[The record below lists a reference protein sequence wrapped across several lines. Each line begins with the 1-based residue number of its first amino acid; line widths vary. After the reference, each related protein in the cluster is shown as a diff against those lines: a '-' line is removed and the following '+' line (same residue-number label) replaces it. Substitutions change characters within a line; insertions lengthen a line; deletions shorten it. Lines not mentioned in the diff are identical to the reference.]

1 MAFVSRRSGYAAL
14 WVASADG
21 SNARQVTHDARQWPG
36 SPAWSPDGTVIAFD
50 NAGGGGVPGM
60 HIWTVDAEGGAP
72 RQLTTGSGD
81 QSVPTWSRDGKWIYY
96 SSASQ
101 GTRNIWRV
109 RTSGGTAPEPVTRTG
124 SGFVAHEFADG
135 TSLLYQPKSADSP
148 LLLMPLTGAAA
159 PRRLVDCVRN
169 AAFAPAG
176 RTIVYV
182 PCASGSNPPL
192 HALDPVRGKDRVL
205 GTLEHFPQPAFHV
218 NLAVTPDLKSI
229 VFLGSERGGGDLMM
243 IENFR

>member
-1 MAFVSRRSGYAAL
+1 M
-14 WVASADG
+14 
-21 SNARQVTHDARQWPG
+21 
-36 SPAWSPDGTVIAFD
+36 VIAFD
-50 NAGGGGVPGM
+50 WSEPGGAIA

-81 QSVPTWSRDGKWIYY
+81 QAAPSWSRDGKWIYY
-96 SSASQ
+96 SSMSQ

-135 TSLLYQPKSADSP
+135 TSLLYQAENADSP

-159 PRRLVDCVRN
+159 PRRLVDCVRA

-176 RTIVYV
+176 RAIVYV
-182 PCASGSNPPL
+182 PCASGSNPSL
-192 HALDPVRGKDRVL
+192 HALDPVSGKDRVL
-205 GTLEHFPQPAFHV
+205 GTLEHFPQGELHV

-229 VFLGSERGGGDLMM
+229 VFKGIVRAGGDLML

>member
-1 MAFVSRRSGYAAL
+1 
-14 WVASADG
+14 
-21 SNARQVTHDARQWPG
+21 
-36 SPAWSPDGTVIAFD
+36 VIAFD
-50 NAGGGGVPGM
+50 SAEGGGVSRT
-60 HIWTVDAEGGAP
+60 HIWTVDGEGSAP

-81 QSVPTWSRDGKWIYY
+81 QAAPSWSRDGTWIYY
-96 SSASQ
+96 SSLSQ

-109 RTSGGTAPEPVTRTG
+109 RTYGGTAPEPVTRTG

-135 TSLLYQPKSADSP
+135 TSLLYQPEDSDAP

-159 PRRLVDCVRN
+159 PRRLVDCVRK

-176 RTIVYV
+176 PTIVYV

-192 HALDPVRGKDRVL
+192 HALDPVSGKDRLL
-205 GTLEHFPQPAFHV
+205 GTLEHFPQGATHV
-218 NLAVTPDLKSI
+218 GLAVTPDLKSI
-229 VFLGSERGGGDLMM
+229 VFRGSLRADGDLML